1 MGPHMRRYSR
11 GGSAHAAS
19 SFSITERVWL
29 ATSAAV
35 DIVLCLVLCGE
46 LVYARRKLAQR
57 GGSMRE
63 VVMRLIVSYTEAHS
77 QHDLKGN
84 HSCPDRSLI
93 SMLRRS

>member
-1 MGPHMRRYSR
+1 
-11 GGSAHAAS
+11 
-19 SFSITERVWL
+19 VWL

-63 VVMRLIVSYTEAHS
+63 VVMRLIVSHTEAHS
-77 QHDLKGN
+77 QQDLRRN
-84 HSCPDRSLI
+84 HSCPNRSLI
-93 SMLRRS
+93 NISVS